1 MNLRTNPS
9 SLHKILVK
17 FVEVVYFEQIFRL
30 HEPPTLP
37 KTNLLANRHFSSIHL
52 SIDNSSRDVGRY
64 FCDLCQFSWNKK
76 KNGIDSSPE
85 SCNGKIKPQLSS
97 LSLTISVSLSL
108 HLILSILVS
117 SFWPL
122 LLLRTMFQK
131 SLIHLIYNFTTFI
144 VALWTFS
151 SLILLTFFVFIF

>member
-1 MNLRTNPS
+1 M
-9 SLHKILVK
+9 
-17 FVEVVYFEQIFRL
+17 
-30 HEPPTLP
+30 PTLL
-37 KTNLLANRHFSSIHL
+37 K
-52 SIDNSSRDVGRY
+52 
-64 FCDLCQFSWNKK
+64 QE

-122 LLLRTMFQK
+122 LLHTANYVSKKFNTCNLQF
-131 SLIHLIYNFTTFI
+131 HNFYSCIMNF
-144 VALWTFS
+144 
-151 SLILLTFFVFIF
+151 FIFDLTYIFCLYFLDSFNYEDSLMKYLHNRNNYSFHSFDCDICLDYVIVTFVLIM